1 MGRWGGKEVGRW
13 GDGEMESWERWGVG
27 KVGRWE
33 GGRGVGEAWR
43 GEEGRGAQVLHTY
56 IQTYWHIDPLTKQ
69 VVEELSLQKSKNYK
83 LLAFSGKAPYV
94 FLKRFHVDL

>member
-1 MGRWGGKEVGRW
+1 MGRW
-13 GDGEMESWERWGVG
+13 GDGKLGKVGSWEGG